1 MAQTILT
8 AVAEVQPASAH
19 RLRAQLDALTARQEA
34 KPSPG
39 DQAYDHLR
47 SAVPVLHFMSI
58 TVASDDQYDPL
69 LVIEANFDGPAAAF
83 WPQLEAAIGPDLRA
97 LLRGC
102 KRPRDARG
110 ALFDAVTQPGSS
122 APLAP
127 LLHAL
132 TVLPAV
138 QHQGNRGLD
147 RARVI
152 AEGKLFQAVQDQLD
166 SPAAP
171 GPRQRP
177 AEMIH
182 QHLRAALLPQFA
194 WLASPAPLRIAR
206 AERLADLA
214 RGLVFVALLLVFF
227 ALSAW
232 LLCQLANPL
241 LDRLEI
247 VWPSLHQHR
256 LDSVIH
262 HRPLKWGLLTVLG
275 ALLIVPAVLLRL
287 RRLERTDAAT
297 DAPRVDEAA
306 LREMAR
312 REDFIT
318 QNHMISIVHV
328 KPGVLRMVLARL
340 ALRALGLL
348 LRITATNGY
357 LISMRTIHFAHWSL
371 LDNGGRLMFH
381 SNFDGSWE
389 SYLDDFIEK
398 AHVGLTLAWT
408 HGVGF
413 PPTRLLSQGGATE
426 GRKFKAWARHSMS
439 QSGFWFSAYKQYSV
453 NQIERHA
460 RLAIGLRQATL
471 TPQEASAWAIDL

>member
-8 AVAEVQPASAH
+8 AVADVQPASAA
-19 RLRAQLDALTARQEA
+19 RLRAQLQALTARQA
-34 KPSPG
+34 ARPNPG
-39 DQAYDHLR
+39 DQAYDALR
-47 SAVPVLHFMSI
+47 SAVPALHFMSI
-58 TVASDDQYDPL
+58 TVADDDQYDPL

-83 WPQLEAAIGPDLRA
+83 WPQLDAALGPDLRA

-110 ALFDAVTQPGSS
+110 ALFDAVTQPGSQ

-138 QHQGNRGLD
+138 QHQGNRGLS

-152 AEGKLFQAVQDQLD
+152 AEGKLFQAVQDALD
-166 SPAAP
+166 RPAAP
-171 GPRQRP
+171 GGRP
-177 AEMIH
+177 AEQIH
-182 QHLRAALLPQFA
+182 QQLRAALLPQFA
-194 WLASPAPLRIAR
+194 WLASPAPARIPR

-214 RGLVFVALLLVFF
+214 RGLAFVALLLVVF

-247 VWPSLHQHR
+247 VWPGLHQHR
-256 LDSVIH
+256 LDSVIY
-262 HRPLKWGLLTVLG
+262 HRPLKWALLTVLG
-275 ALLIVPAVLLRL
+275 ALLIVPAALLRL
-287 RRLERTDAAT
+287 RQLERSDASN
-297 DAPRVDEAA
+297 DAPRVDQAA

-348 LRITATNGY
+348 LRVSATNGY
-357 LISMRTIHFAHWSL
+357 LVSMRTIHFAHWSL

-413 PPTRLLSQGGATE
+413 PPTRFLTGGGATE

-460 RLAIGLRQATL
+460 RLANGLRQATL

>member
-8 AVAEVQPASAH
+8 AGADVQPASAA
-19 RLRAQLDALTARQEA
+19 RLRDQLQALTARQEA
-34 KPSPG
+34 RPNPG
-39 DQAYDHLR
+39 DQAYDALR
-47 SAVPVLHFMSI
+47 SAVPALHFMSI
-58 TVASDDQYDPL
+58 TVADDDQYDPL

-83 WPQLEAAIGPDLRA
+83 WPLLDAALGPDLRA

-110 ALFDAVTQPGSS
+110 ALFEAITQPGSQ

-138 QHQGNRGLD
+138 QHQGNRGLS

-152 AEGKLFQAVQDQLD
+152 AEGKLFQAVQDALD

-171 GPRQRP
+171 GGRP
-177 AEMIH
+177 AEQIH
-182 QHLRAALLPQFA
+182 QQLRAALLPQFA
-194 WLASPAPLRIAR
+194 WLASPAPVRIPR

-214 RGLVFVALLLVFF
+214 RGLAFVALLLVVF

-241 LDRLEI
+241 LDRLEA
-247 VWPSLHQHR
+247 VWPGLHQHR
-256 LDSVIH
+256 LDAVIY
-262 HRPLKWGLLTVLG
+262 HRPLKWALLTVLG
-275 ALLIVPAVLLRL
+275 ALLIVPAAVLRL
-287 RRLERTDAAT
+287 RQLERSDASN
-297 DAPRVDEAA
+297 DAPRVDQAA

-348 LRITATNGY
+348 LRVSATNGY
-357 LISMRTIHFAHWSL
+357 LVSMRTIHFAHWSL

-413 PPTRLLSQGGATE
+413 PPTRFLTGGGATE

-460 RLAIGLRQATL
+460 RLANGLRQATL

>member
-1 MAQTILT
+1 MPQTILT
-8 AVAEVQPASAH
+8 VVAEVQPASAAG
-19 RLRAQLDALTARQEA
+19 LRAQLDALTARQEA
-34 KPSPG
+34 KPGPA
-39 DQAYDHLR
+39 DQAYDALR
-47 SAVPVLHFMSI
+47 SAVPALHFMSI
-58 TVASDDQYDPL
+58 TVAGDDQYDPV
-69 LVIEANFDGPAAAF
+69 LVIEANFDGPASAF
-83 WPQLEAAIGPDLRA
+83 WPRLEAAVGADLRS

-102 KRPRDARG
+102 KRPRDARS
-110 ALFDAVTQPGSS
+110 ALFDAVTQPGSN

-127 LLHAL
+127 LLQAL

-147 RARVI
+147 RARII
-152 AEGKLFQAVQDQLD
+152 AEGKLFQALQDQLD

-171 GPRQRP
+171 GPRP
-177 AEMIH
+177 AELIH
-182 QHLRAALLPQFA
+182 QQLRAALLPQFA
-194 WLASPAPLRIAR
+194 WLASPAPVRIPR
-206 AERLADLA
+206 GERLADLA
-214 RGLVFVALLLVFF
+214 RGLALVALLGVVF

-232 LLCQLANPL
+232 LLCQLASPL
-241 LDRLEI
+241 LDRLEV
-247 VWPSLHQHR
+247 VWPGLHQIR
-256 LDSVIH
+256 LDAIIYN
-262 HRPLKWGLLTVLG
+262 RPLKWALLTGLG
-275 ALLIVPAVLLRL
+275 ALLIVPAALLRL
-287 RRLERTDAAT
+287 RRLERTDAT
-297 DAPRVDEAA
+297 NDAPRVDAAA

-357 LISMRTIHFAHWSL
+357 LVSMRTIHFAHWSL
-371 LDNGGRLMFH
+371 IDNGGRLMFH

-413 PPTRLLSQGGATE
+413 PPTRLLSQRGATD

-453 NQIERHA
+453 NQIERQA
-460 RLAIGLRQATL
+460 RLANGLRRATL

>member
-8 AVAEVQPASAH
+8 AVADVQPASAA
-19 RLRAQLDALTARQEA
+19 RLRAQLDALAARQEA
-34 KPSPG
+34 KPKPG
-39 DQAYDHLR
+39 DQAYDALR
-47 SAVPVLHFMSI
+47 SAVPALHFMSI
-58 TVASDDQYDPL
+58 TVASDDQYDPV

-83 WPQLEAAIGPDLRA
+83 WPQLDAAIGPDLRA

-110 ALFDAVTQPGSS
+110 ALFDAVTLPGSS

-127 LLHAL
+127 LLQAL

-138 QHQGNRGLD
+138 QHQGNRGLS

-166 SPAAP
+166 STAAL
-171 GPRQRP
+171 GPRP
-177 AEMIH
+177 AELIH
-182 QHLRAALLPQFA
+182 QQLRAALLPQFA
-194 WLASPAPLRIAR
+194 WLANPAPVRIPR
-206 AERLADLA
+206 VERLADLA
-214 RGLVFVALLLVFF
+214 RGLVFVALLLAFF

-232 LLCQLANPL
+232 LLGQLANPL
-241 LDRLEI
+241 LDRLEA
-247 VWPSLHQHR
+247 VWPGLHPLR
-256 LDSVIH
+256 LDAVVYQ
-262 HRPLKWGLLTVLG
+262 RPLKWALLTGLG

-287 RRLERTDAAT
+287 RQLERSDASN
-297 DAPRVDEAA
+297 DAPRVDDAA

-328 KPGVLRMVLARL
+328 KPGVLRMLLARL

-348 LRITATNGY
+348 LRVTASNGY
-357 LISMRTIHFAHWSL
+357 LVSMRTIHFAHWSL

-413 PPTRLLSQGGATE
+413 PPTRFLTQGGATE

-460 RLAIGLRQATL
+460 RLANGLRRATL
-471 TPQEASAWAIDL
+471 NPQEASEWAIDL